1 MNSFRSRLFVC
12 KSQVNIMIFF
22 KMSDKTKLC
31 RFCNELLKLNVT
43 FYLKRSLAERKE
55 VTNDNDNVFVH
66 ETLV

>member
-1 MNSFRSRLFVC
+1 
-12 KSQVNIMIFF
+12 MIFF